1 MRTETAKYFRIKDT
15 KGEDYFIAAKDSG
28 AIGRFLRKPG
38 YTGADPSRYCLAD
51 ALGFELDSLA
61 EIDASETRFAER
73 YEQLM
78 AKGTFKQDVFLIGHP
93 VDPRENLALR
103 GEAQL
108 LKV

>member
-61 EIDASETRFAER
+61 EIDASETRFAEK
-73 YEQLM
+73 YVLFKCAFGHQL
-78 AKGTFKQDVFLIGHP
+78 FVS
-93 VDPRENLALR
+93 LR
-103 GEAQL
+103 KSSLSCGN
-108 LKV
+108 